1 MQDFEESDVAEQRSA
16 SEDLEMLEEAEMR
29 RAAGVSDSSYPLVNI
44 QKAMKNRLF
53 LMGKSTINGDLC

>member
-53 LMGKSTINGDLC
+53 